1 MPKTSTRVGKTNLIL
16 SVMKKLQFPTISEVE
31 FKNLKKMGKG
41 RMKSVKGGYTSH
53 TITLP
58 DQTSAGDDGVK
69 ND

>member
-1 MPKTSTRVGKTNLIL
+1 
-16 SVMKKLQFPTISEVE
+16 MKKLQFPTISEVE